1 MFWSEFVKSGSAY
14 LSIVVCRS
22 VCLTLLVCVTA
33 CSQLSNKEVA
43 PPSAAEAA
51 KQQEQARLTQDFA
64 AALVKHRNGE
74 IDAAKEAYTDIL
86 GRQPTLINP
95 RFNLA
100 QIALDEGRLEDAS
113 AALDEVIKQRPDHK
127 QALNLKGVM
136 AREAGKF
143 KEAEAFYR
151 QSLAVDPSYLS
162 AVRNL
167 AILLDIYMGRLDEAL
182 SLYEQYQSLLD
193 EPDAQVKDWIFD
205 LKRRLGG
212 A

>member
-1 MFWSEFVKSGSAY
+1 MFWSEFVKRGSAY

-22 VCLTLLVCVTA
+22 VCLTLLVSVTA
-33 CSQLSNKEVA
+33 CSQFSNKEVA

-51 KQQEQARLTQDFA
+51 KQQEQARLTQDFS
-64 AALVKHRNGE
+64 AALVMHRNGE

-86 GRQPTLINP
+86 SRQPTLINP

-100 QIALDEGRLEDAS
+100 QIALDEERAEDAS
-113 AALDEVIKQRPDHK
+113 AALDEVLKQRPDHK

-136 AREAGKF
+136 AREAGRF
-143 KEAEAFYR
+143 KEAETLYR
-151 QSLAVDPSYLS
+151 QSLAADPSYLP
-162 AVRNL
+162 AMRNL